1 MAATEFQYH
10 RPTRRPLRPRAVR
23 PWARASVRSPSE
35 RPVRTSPA
43 ASVSRTVGGQAK
55 GGPGAGPGQDG
66 PAVPSVTGG
75 SWRGFEL
82 VAEGLALDLGA
93 AEDGGEVGDE
103 DQLGGTF
110 VVGEVGGLGEDLVAE
125 AWGGAWSGLSRM
137 AATTVWDPGWPRPT
151 TPQLAT
157 AGWRR
162 RAASI
167 RWGKTAPAALVIL
180 SPARSA

>member
-1 MAATEFQYH
+1 MCG
-10 RPTRRPLRPRAVR
+10 TRSGAWWSRA
-23 PWARASVRSPSE
+23 
-35 RPVRTSPA
+35 
-43 ASVSRTVGGQAK
+43 
-55 GGPGAGPGQDG
+55 
-66 PAVPSVTGG
+66 
-75 SWRGFEL
+75 GFEL

-103 DQLGGTF
+103 DQLGGAF

-125 AWGGAWSGLSRM
+125 GLGLGLWSGLSRM
-137 AATTVWDPGWPRPT
+137 AATTVWEPGWPRPT

-157 AGWRR
+157 AGWRS

-167 RWGKTAPAALVIL
+167 RWGKTAPAGLVIL